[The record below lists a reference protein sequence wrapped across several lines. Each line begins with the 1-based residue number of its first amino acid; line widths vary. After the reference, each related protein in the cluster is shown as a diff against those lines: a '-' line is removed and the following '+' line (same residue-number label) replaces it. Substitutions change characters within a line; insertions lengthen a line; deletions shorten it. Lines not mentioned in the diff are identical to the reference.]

1 MIRSEPL
8 AVFSTR
14 LIGRKGQDCA
24 AGPGRRRSSLRLVVS
39 LPLLAAFGLFSSP
52 ARAMPAASMQLFR
65 VDGNGVKPLPVV
77 SALLEGGTTGSTPGA
92 AGRAPI
98 EAAAAPRT
106 EDLPLTQTGGSAA
119 SLSVL
124 RQRFVGPL
132 PRNLS
137 GAIRLVSV
145 GDDGA
150 LGPVVEEI
158 PFSGPNVI
166 VSTDRTEL
174 AVRPTAPIAPGQSVM
189 MQLPSRSLSGAPFV
203 YPNHLASTPCVF
215 KAPAM
220 SSQPKPPAPT
230 AGSTPYWLIVAG
242 AVVVG
247 VGLTAAFTGGGGG
260 GATPISQ

>member
-1 MIRSEPL
+1 
-8 AVFSTR
+8 
-14 LIGRKGQDCA
+14 
-24 AGPGRRRSSLRLVVS
+24 
-39 LPLLAAFGLFSSP
+39 
-52 ARAMPAASMQLFR
+52 MQLFR

-77 SALLEGGTTGSTPGA
+77 SALLEGGTTGS

-106 EDLPLTQTGGSAA
+106 EDLQPTQTGGSAA

-124 RQRFVGPL
+124 RQKFVGPL
-132 PRNLS
+132 PRDLS

-189 MQLPSRSLSGAPFV
+189 LQLPSRSLSGVPFV

-215 KAPAM
+215 KAPAV